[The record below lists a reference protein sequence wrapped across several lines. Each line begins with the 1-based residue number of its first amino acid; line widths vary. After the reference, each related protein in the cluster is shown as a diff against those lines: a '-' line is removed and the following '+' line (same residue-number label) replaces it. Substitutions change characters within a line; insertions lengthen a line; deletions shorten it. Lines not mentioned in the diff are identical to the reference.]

1 MMVYYT
7 QLIFLRDGKEGV
19 FQRYEDQVLP
29 LLPKHRGR
37 LLYRVRPS
45 AGDVIATSVGR
56 PYEVHLVSFES
67 QEDFD
72 AFANDSE
79 RRRYLPLKDESVASA
94 ILIEGQAI

>member
-1 MMVYYT
+1 MTIYYT
-7 QLIFLRDGKEGV
+7 QLIFLRDGKEEV
-19 FQRYEDQVLP
+19 FQRYEDRVLP

-45 AGDVIATSVGR
+45 GGDVVATSIGR

-67 QEDFD
+67 REDFD
-72 AFANDSE
+72 AFTNDPE
-79 RRRYLPLKDESVASA
+79 RRRYLPLKDDSVASA